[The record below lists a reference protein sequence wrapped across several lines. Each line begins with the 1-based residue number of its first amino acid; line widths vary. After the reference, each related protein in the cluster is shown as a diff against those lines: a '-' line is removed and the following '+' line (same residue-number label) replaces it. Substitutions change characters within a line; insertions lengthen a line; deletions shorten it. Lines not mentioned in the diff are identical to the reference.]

1 MSAEED
7 VSAME
12 LTEDQAKAAVKIQA
26 MARGRQTRAVLNQ
39 NNLDGARV
47 IFAERQAMRDRDMDA
62 SQLARTNKPG
72 EQDGR
77 AAQADREV
85 VEAAAEYH
93 KKVEMDEERA
103 AISMQSLYRGFRDR
117 RQVRA
122 VRENAES
129 TARNES
135 NRKELEHAKAAEA
148 ALHMQSKFHGESA
161 STPRRR
167 CHMSTTLCHCQ
178 FNSIPSL
185 HKPHPLG
192 SALCA
197 SFPALLSIPACL

>member
-7 VSAME
+7 VSGME

-39 NNLDGARV
+39 NSLDGARV

-77 AAQADREV
+77 TAQADREV

-148 ALHMQSKFHGESA
+148 ALHMQSKFHGETA
-161 STPRRR
+161 STPPPPASCCLRPFPLSSPFHCSISLLPSAPLSVPLPLPSCRSRRV
-167 CHMSTTLCHCQ
+167 
-178 FNSIPSL
+178 
-185 HKPHPLG
+185 
-192 SALCA
+192 
-197 SFPALLSIPACL
+197 